1 MQPFFVAC
9 LYVTTNFITFGYQN
23 NCLNYN
29 ITISKPCTASWENMH
44 PTEKGRFCDE
54 CAKTVID
61 FSGMSEEAV
70 QEYFAAHWGEAVCGR
85 FKHTQL
91 QTITIYIPAS
101 GLNQYLPVWQKILVI
116 CLVIFGT
123 TIFPFETALGNLPP
137 QTEEPERPA
146 KKISKK
152 KKKKSKFRYDELCA
166 SRTNQAERNQMIL
179 GFTQVLEQMPGLVTK
194 DTSNKNSHIDTTV
207 TSTPNKQPVDKKQQ
221 PPATPLSSDAL
232 IPAAFTFRR
241 KKKQQ

>member
-1 MQPFFVAC
+1 
-9 LYVTTNFITFGYQN
+9 
-23 NCLNYN
+23 
-29 ITISKPCTASWENMH
+29 MH

-123 TIFPFETALGNLPP
+123 TIFPFKTTLGNLPP
-137 QTEEPERPA
+137 QTEEAQKPV
-146 KKISKK
+146 KTGKK
-152 KKKKSKFRYDELCA
+152 KNAKRKKRYEVNCNDLCH
-166 SRTNQAERNQMIL
+166 STKQANNEEIYTVGITVVQEIKMSN
-179 GFTQVLEQMPGLVTK
+179 LVTEDSSNNTS
-194 DTSNKNSHIDTTV
+194 DTGTAV
-207 TSTPNKQPVDKKQQ
+207 TQSPYHQHNDKKQES
-221 PPATPLSSDAL
+221 PETPLSSEAL
-232 IPAAFTFRR
+232 IPVAFSVRR